1 MIRKSALLLGL
12 VALLVAP
19 AGCIFSPSEDG
30 GGGGG
35 GGGITELPFP
45 GTPDL
50 LMTNFKTIYENMDID
65 GYRNLLHPDYLT
77 ILKNSTTTEFPE
89 VGESL
94 DYTEEVRI
102 ATNMFSGASGHDAHG
117 ILTFPISSIAFQDP
131 EQLTSWEMSPPD
143 DPIPN
148 ALSALFNVLFEFSRA
163 GDTTLQVTGQIKFY
177 ITSRDSLY
185 QGANKPYYQM
195 IGQWDLTNDSAGP

>member
-1 MIRKSALLLGL
+1 MIRKIVLLLGL
-12 VALLVAP
+12 SALLVAP
-19 AGCIFSPSEDG
+19 AGCIFSPKDDG

-35 GGGITELPFP
+35 IGPGPELPFP
-45 GTPDL
+45 GTPDQ

-65 GYRNLLHPDYLT
+65 GYRNLLHPDYQT
-77 ILKNSTTTEFPE
+77 ILKSSTTQEFPE

-102 ATNMFSGASGHDAHG
+102 ATNMFSGAPGHDAQG
-117 ILTFPISSIAFQDP
+117 VQTNPISSIAFQDP

-143 DPIPN
+143 DPVPN
-148 ALSALFNVLFEFSRA
+148 ALSALFNVLFEFNRA
-163 GDTTLQVTGQIKFY
+163 GDRTLQVTGQIKFY

-195 IGQWDLTNDSAGP
+195 IGQWDLTNDAAGP